1 MSWHIS
7 SLVQNVAILPFNKN
21 HLPHVENRV
30 QKKENTHGILVDSTL
45 NTSFSVSSNCYTI
58 TKKEPSIMIIDKS
71 PTLKLFLEMEK
82 DNLFYIFR
90 YDAWWHPNLG

>member
-1 MSWHIS
+1 MLQFSHSTRTIS
-7 SLVQNVAILPFNKN
+7 HMWKIGSKRRKILMYSLVDL
-21 HLPHVENRV
+21 
-30 QKKENTHGILVDSTL
+30 TL
-45 NTSFSVSSNCYTI
+45 NTSFNVSSNCYTI

-82 DNLFYIFR
+82 DNLLYIFR